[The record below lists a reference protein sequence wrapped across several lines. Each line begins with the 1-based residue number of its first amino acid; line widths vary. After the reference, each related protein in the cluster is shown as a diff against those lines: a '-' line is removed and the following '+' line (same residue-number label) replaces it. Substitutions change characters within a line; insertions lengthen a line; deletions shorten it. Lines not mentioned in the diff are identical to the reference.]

1 MKKQGFDIG
10 RWQNEHSFDASSC
23 RQLLLD
29 GIEQQLDNFR
39 EGELMI
45 ADIDRIAREHPRIRK
60 PLAIMRDRIVP
71 NIAREYGDR
80 SVYYPERRLFINMVK
95 SDSKVRCSPVYYHC
109 QRLDECP
116 EGAAIME
123 EDKHEARTD
132 LHRKTAE
139 FIISMIDREYFTT
152 DTLRAHLNSTDDLID
167 GLRRAGQEMDYFTRK
182 MEEVPSASDGLR
194 SWVFYYSNRV
204 DGTRRD
210 LLIQQTKSTLVPK
223 TENCQSAYT
232 QRSVG
237 GSSLSRWV
245 VLDLA
250 NVDSSRQTVKLN

>member
-1 MKKQGFDIG
+1 MKKQGFDIE
-10 RWQNEHSFDASSC
+10 RWQNEHSIDVSSC

-116 EGAAIME
+116 DGSVAMK
-123 EDKHEARTD
+123 EDKHETRID
-132 LHRKTAE
+132 LHRKTAK
-139 FIISMIDREYFTT
+139 FIIDMIDREGF
-152 DTLRAHLNSTDDLID
+152 DTSDLSEYLEFGYNSGD
-167 GLRRAGQEMDYFTRK
+167 GIRRAGQELSYFTRQMDRAEVAPEGWIRWCFRHGEDDLYLQQAISTDSK
-182 MEEVPSASDGLR
+182 RNASSRPIDPSRGGKSVPSH
-194 SWVFYYSNRV
+194 WMV
-204 DGTRRD
+204 
-210 LLIQQTKSTLVPK
+210 I
-223 TENCQSAYT
+223 NCTGREIKFDTGANAA
-232 QRSVG
+232 
-237 GSSLSRWV
+237 
-245 VLDLA
+245 LA
-250 NVDSSRQTVKLN
+250 

>member
-1 MKKQGFDIG
+1 MKEQGFDIG

-29 GIEQQLDNFR
+29 GIERQLDVYVD
-39 EGELMI
+39 GELVRS
-45 ADIDRIAREHPRIRK
+45 DIEEIAREHPRIRK
-60 PLAIMRDRIVP
+60 PLAIMRDRVVP
-71 NIAREYGDR
+71 NIARQKGDR
-80 SVYYPERRLFINMVK
+80 SVYYPERRLFIAMAK
-95 SDSKVRCSPVYYHC
+95 SDSKVRHSPVYYYC
-109 QRLDECP
+109 QRLDNCP

-152 DTLRAHLNSTDDLID
+152 DTLRAHLNSTDDLAD
-167 GLRRAGQEMDYFTRK
+167 GLRKAGQEMNYFTRK
-182 MEEVPSASDGLR
+182 MKEVPSTLDGLR

-232 QRSVG
+232 QRSIG

-250 NVDSSRQTVKLN
+250 NVDSSRGKQ